1 MESKKTST
9 TGSFGERTSRRE
21 FLALG
26 GGYLTSV
33 TLLGLS
39 ACSDGDEGATTSE
52 VTLSVSPDLK
62 NLVNKQLKAFN
73 AEQGKNLEAS
83 VLIMP
88 ADTGQYFDQ
97 VRTQFQSGGTEMDVI
112 AGDISWPPQFAAN
125 EWIAD
130 LSERFSEKERGEF
143 IAGAIE
149 GNTYQGQINGVPWF
163 TDAGF
168 LYYRTDL
175 LEGAG
180 FSEPP
185 TTWDELKE
193 MAAKV
198 QTDAGVANG
207 FVFTGANYEGGTVLG
222 LEFIR
227 NAGGD
232 VLDGDEVV
240 IASPE
245 AIAGLEAQRSLV
257 ADGIAPEA
265 VANFKE
271 DEASGAFLR
280 GDAVFMRMW
289 PYAYGLISDPKQSK
303 IQQSQVSLSQ
313 VPVATEST
321 QSTNVGGGWNFFL
334 DQSSENQDRAWE
346 LIEYLS
352 GPEQQKQLAL
362 ELGYLPT
369 RTALYDDPEVIEALP
384 AVGLSRETVINTTTP
399 PVSPYYSDMSLE
411 MSKQFN
417 ANILGETTPEET
429 ANNLQS
435 ALQSIIESAN

>member
-1 MESKKTST
+1 M
-9 TGSFGERTSRRE
+9 
-21 FLALG
+21 
-26 GGYLTSV
+26 
-33 TLLGLS
+33 
-39 ACSDGDEGATTSE
+39 
-52 VTLSVSPDLK
+52 
-62 NLVNKQLKAFN
+62 
-73 AEQGKNLEAS
+73 
-83 VLIMP
+83 
-88 ADTGQYFDQ
+88 
-97 VRTQFQSGGTEMDVI
+97 
-112 AGDISWPPQFAAN
+112 
-125 EWIAD
+125 
-130 LSERFSEKERGEF
+130 
-143 IAGAIE
+143 
-149 GNTYQGQINGVPWF
+149 PWF

-198 QTDAGVANG
+198 QADAGVANG

-240 IASPE
+240 IASAE

-303 IQQSQVSLSQ
+303 IKQSQVSLSQ
-313 VPVATEST
+313 VPVATENT
-321 QSTNVGGGWNFFL
+321 QPTNVGGGWNFFL
-334 DQSSENQDRAWE
+334 DQSSENQDGAWA

-369 RTALYDDPEVIEALP
+369 RAALYDDPEVIEALP
-384 AVGLSRETVINTTTP
+384 AVGLSTETVINTTTP

-411 MSKQFN
+411 MSEQFN